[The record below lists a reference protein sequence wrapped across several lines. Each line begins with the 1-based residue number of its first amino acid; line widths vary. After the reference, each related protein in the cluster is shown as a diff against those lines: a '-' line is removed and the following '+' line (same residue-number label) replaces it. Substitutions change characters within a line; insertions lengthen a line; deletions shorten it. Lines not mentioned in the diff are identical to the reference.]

1 MTKED
6 LIAMGLT
13 EEQATKVLGEV
24 EKDFVEKTKF
34 NTVNTELKTAQVTIK
49 ERDTQLETLQKADGD
64 VAELKQTIQT
74 LQTENKT
81 QQTKHENEMK
91 AIKIDN
97 AVDAALRDA
106 KAINPATVKP
116 LLAAFLEKATL
127 AEDGTIS
134 GLVDEIGKLA
144 KEESTSFLFQAA
156 PNPAPTISG
165 ASPAGVVTTQ
175 PDAKTVGYETRLS
188 DARKSGNA
196 ALVVAIKREAA
207 ADGVQLF

>member
-1 MTKED
+1 MTKEE

-13 EEQATKVLGEV
+13 EEQATKVFGEV
-24 EKDFVEKTKF
+24 EKDFVPKTRF
-34 NTVNTELKTAQVTIK
+34 DESVEELKKAKATIK
-49 ERDTQLETLQKADGD
+49 ERDKQLEILQKSTGNNEELQNTISQLQADNEKQKKD
-64 VAELKQTIQT
+64 FEAEMDA
-74 LQTENKT
+74 
-81 QQTKHENEMK
+81 MK
-91 AIKIDN
+91 KGN

-116 LLAAFLEKATL
+116 LLSAFLEKATL

-134 GLVDEIGKLA
+134 GLEDEIGKLV

-156 PNPAPTISG
+156 ANPTPAISG
-165 ASPAGVVTTQ
+165 ASPVGVVTTP
-175 PDAKTVGYETRLS
+175 PDAKTAGYETRLA
-188 DARKSGNA
+188 DARKTGNA

>member
-127 AEDGTIS
+127 ADDGTIS

-144 KEESTSFLFQAA
+144 KEESTSFLFQAT

>member
-6 LIAMGLT
+6 LVAMGLT

-24 EKDFVEKTKF
+24 EKDFVPKTRF
-34 NTVNTELKTAQVTIK
+34 DESGEELKKAKATIK
-49 ERDTQLETLQKADGD
+49 ERDKQLETLQKSAGD
-64 VAELKQTIQT
+64 NET
-74 LQTENKT
+74 LQNTIS
-81 QQTKHENEMK
+81 QLQADNEKQKKDFEAEMD
-91 AIKIDN
+91 AIKKGN

-116 LLAAFLEKATL
+116 LLATFLEKATL

-156 PNPAPTISG
+156 PNPTPSISG